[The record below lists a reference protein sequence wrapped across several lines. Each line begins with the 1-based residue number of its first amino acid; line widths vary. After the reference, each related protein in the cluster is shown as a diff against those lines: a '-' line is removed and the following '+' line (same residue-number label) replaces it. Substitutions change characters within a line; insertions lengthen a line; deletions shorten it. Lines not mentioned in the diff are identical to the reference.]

1 MTQILWN
8 SNAPHSR
15 IDNHDM
21 IELRLVD
28 LGRGRKLRYLVR
40 EIRASW
46 SAAAQQIEWKG
57 FDDEA
62 YGTRVEALHSFESR
76 KASRIDAGFDST
88 TVLN

>member
-8 SNAPHSR
+8 SNAPHPR
-15 IDNHDM
+15 THDHEM

-28 LGRGRKLRYLVR
+28 LGHARDERYLVR

-46 SAAAQQIEWKG
+46 SAAAQQVVWKG
-57 FDDEA
+57 FEDGIFSTPQEA
-62 YGTRVEALHSFESR
+62 MQNFETR
-76 KASRIDAGFDST
+76 KAARVGAGFGFT

>member
-15 IDNHDM
+15 IKNHEM
-21 IELRLVD
+21 VELRLVD
-28 LGRGRKLRYLVR
+28 LGSGRKLRYLVR

-62 YGTRVEALHSFESR
+62 YSTRQEALSGFEMR
-76 KASRIDAGFDST
+76 KASRIGSGFAST
-88 TVLN
+88 TVLD

>member
-1 MTQILWN
+1 
-8 SNAPHSR
+8 
-15 IDNHDM
+15 M

-28 LGRGRKLRYLVR
+28 LGKGRKLRYLVR

-57 FDDEA
+57 FKDEA
-62 YGTRVEALHSFESR
+62 YPTRVEALRGFENR
-76 KASRIDAGFDST
+76 KASSMGAGFGST

>member
-8 SNAPHSR
+8 SKAPHSR
-15 IDNHDM
+15 IKNHEM
-21 IELRLVD
+21 VELRLVD
-28 LGRGRKLRYLVR
+28 LGKGRKLRYLVR

-46 SAAAQQIEWKG
+46 SAAAQQIEWNG

-62 YGTRVEALHSFESR
+62 YSTRVEALRNFESR
-76 KASRIDAGFDST
+76 KASRVHAGFDST

>member
-15 IDNHDM
+15 IDNHEM

-28 LGRGRKLRYLVR
+28 LGRSRKLRYLVR

-46 SAAAQQIEWKG
+46 SAALQQIEWKG
-57 FDDEA
+57 FEDEA
-62 YGTRVEALHSFESR
+62 YSTCQEAQRGFESR
-76 KASRIDAGFDST
+76 KASRIGAGFGST